1 MALPGFGR
9 PPVYYFIWILPRNS
23 FNRFCGI
30 IADTQFPRFLLT
42 LLIRLFSWKYGV
54 NLKEASKHVSEYKNF
69 NEFFARKLLPGSR
82 ILDPDKDT
90 VLSPVDGILGESG
103 IINNE
108 VLIQA
113 KGLEY
118 RLEDLLK
125 DSGKSYLY
133 DGGVFIT
140 IYLAPYNYHRIHSM
154 VSGEVRQFCYIP
166 GDLWTVSPLGVHHVP
181 ELFARNERLITY
193 FETDKGECALVK
205 IGATVVG
212 RMRVFYND
220 ITSNRSGG
228 AFQKNVLESPVRVE
242 RGDEVGLFELG
253 STVICLFPPGQIEL
267 NELKIDQKILLGQ
280 AIGKFSRIDKD
291 NVKNKLDH
299 PVLRKSYDA

>member
-9 PPVYYFIWILPRNS
+9 PPAYYFIWILPRNS
-23 FNRFCGI
+23 FNRLCGFF
-30 IADTQFPRFLLT
+30 ADVHLPGFLLT

-54 NLKEASKHVSEYKNF
+54 KLDEASKQVSEYGNF
-69 NEFFARKLLPGSR
+69 NEFFTRKLLPDAR
-82 ILDPDKDT
+82 TMDPDKEA

-118 RLEDLLK
+118 RLADLLK
-125 DSGKSYLY
+125 DSEKSQFYE
-133 DGGVFIT
+133 GGIFIT

-154 VSGEVRQFCYIP
+154 VSGDVREFCYIP

-193 FETDKGECALVK
+193 FQSDNGECALVK

-212 RMRVFYND
+212 RIRVVYHD
-220 ITSNRSGG
+220 IISNRTG
-228 AFQKNVLESPVRVE
+228 AVFQKDTLIPPLRVE
-242 RGDEVGLFELG
+242 RGDEVGLFEWG

-267 NELKIDQKILLGQ
+267 NELKINQEILLGQ
-280 AIGKFSRIDKD
+280 AIGKFSKI
-291 NVKNKLDH
+291 N
-299 PVLRKSYDA
+299 

>member
-9 PPVYYFIWILPRNS
+9 PPAYYFIWILPRNS
-23 FNRFCGI
+23 FNRLCGLV
-30 IADTQFPRFLLT
+30 ADAQLPRFLLT

-54 NLKEASKHVSEYKNF
+54 NLKEASKQVSEYRNF
-69 NEFFARKLLPGSR
+69 NEFFTRKLLPDARS
-82 ILDPDKDT
+82 LDPDT
-90 VLSPVDGILGESG
+90 ESVLSPVDGILGESG
-103 IINNE
+103 NINNG

-118 RLEDLLK
+118 RLADLLK
-125 DSGKSYLY
+125 DPERTKFY

-154 VSGEVRQFCYIP
+154 VSGEVREFCYIP
-166 GDLWTVSPLGVHHVP
+166 GDLWTVSPLGLHHVP
-181 ELFARNERLITY
+181 GLFARNERLITY
-193 FETDKGECALVK
+193 FKTEKGECALVK

-212 RMRVFYND
+212 RIRVVYHD
-220 ITSNRSGG
+220 ITSNRPGA
-228 AFQKNVLESPVRVE
+228 AFQKIVLTSPFRVE

-267 NELKIDQKILLGQ
+267 NELKIEQEILLGQ
-280 AIGKFSRIDKD
+280 AIGRFSRIHQDEIKT
-291 NVKNKLDH
+291 
-299 PVLRKSYDA
+299 

>member
-9 PPVYYFIWILPRNS
+9 PPAYYFIWILPRNS
-23 FNRFCGI
+23 FNRLCGY
-30 IADTQFPRFLLT
+30 IADAKLPRFFLI

-54 NLKEASKHVSEYKNF
+54 NLNESSKQVSEYVNF
-69 NEFFARKLLPGSR
+69 NEFFTRELLPDARS
-82 ILDPDKDT
+82 LDPDKET

-108 VLIQA
+108 FLIQA

-118 RLEDLLK
+118 RLKDLLK
-125 DSGKSYLY
+125 NSEKSKFY

-140 IYLAPYNYHRIHSM
+140 IYLAPYNYHRVHSM
-154 VSGEVRQFCYIP
+154 ASGEVSEFCYIP

-193 FETDKGECALVK
+193 FETDSGECALVK
-205 IGATVVG
+205 VGATVVG
-212 RMRVFYND
+212 RIRVVYHD
-220 ITSNRSGG
+220 ITSNRIG
-228 AFQKNVLESPVRVE
+228 AGFQKKVLEIPYNVE
-242 RGDEVGLFELG
+242 RGDEVALFEMG

-267 NELKIDQKILLGQ
+267 KKLKKDQKILLGQ
-280 AIGKFSRIDKD
+280 AIGKFSRMRKD
-291 NVKNKLDH
+291 DMKD
-299 PVLRKSYDA
+299 

>member
-9 PPVYYFIWILPRNS
+9 PPAYYFIWILPRNS

-30 IADTQFPRFLLT
+30 VADAQLPRCLLP

-54 NLKEASKHVSEYKNF
+54 NLEEASKHVSEFINF
-69 NEFFARKLLPGSR
+69 NEFFTRKLLPDVR
-82 ILDPDKDT
+82 TLDPDIEA
-90 VLSPVDGILGESG
+90 VLSPVDGRMGESG
-103 IINNE
+103 VISNE
-108 VLIQA
+108 ILIQA

-118 RLEDLLK
+118 RLADLLK
-125 DSGKSYLY
+125 DSEKSKFY

-154 VSGEVRQFCYIP
+154 VSGEVREFCYIP

-212 RMRVFYND
+212 RIRVVYHD
-220 ITSNRSGG
+220 ITSNRPRA
-228 AFQKNVLESPVRVE
+228 AFQKNMLAPPLSVE

-267 NELKIDQKILLGQ
+267 NELKIDQEILLGQ
-280 AIGKFSRIDKD
+280 AIGKFSKIHQND
-291 NVKNKLDH
+291 NNT
-299 PVLRKSYDA
+299 

>member
-9 PPVYYFIWILPRNS
+9 LPAYYFIWILPRNS
-23 FNRFCGI
+23 FNRLCGLF
-30 IADTQFPRFLLT
+30 ADAQLPRFLLT

-54 NLKEASKHVSEYKNF
+54 NLNEASKQVSEYRNF
-69 NEFFARKLLPGSR
+69 NEFFARRLLPDVR
-82 ILDPDKDT
+82 TLDPDKEAI
-90 VLSPVDGILGESG
+90 LSPVDGILGESG

-118 RLEDLLK
+118 RLVDLLK
-125 DSGKSYLY
+125 DSEKSKFY

-154 VSGEVRQFCYIP
+154 VSGEVREFCYIP

-212 RMRVFYND
+212 RIRVVYHD
-220 ITSNRSGG
+220 ITSNRPRA
-228 AFQKNVLESPVRVE
+228 AFQKNMLAPPLRVE
-242 RGDEVGLFELG
+242 RGGEVGLFELG

-267 NELKIDQKILLGQ
+267 NELKIDQEILLGQ
-280 AIGKFSRIDKD
+280 AIGKFSKIHQVEI
-291 NVKNKLDH
+291 NT
-299 PVLRKSYDA
+299 

>member
-9 PPVYYFIWILPRNS
+9 PPAYYFIWILPRNS
-23 FNRFCGI
+23 FNRLCGI
-30 IADTQFPRFLLT
+30 FADAKLPRFLLT

-54 NLKEASKHVSEYKNF
+54 NLNEASKHVSEYRNF
-69 NEFFARKLLPGSR
+69 NEFFTRKLLPDAR
-82 ILDPDKDT
+82 TLDPDEDS

-118 RLEDLLK
+118 RLADLLK
-125 DSGKSYLY
+125 DSEKSKFY

-140 IYLAPYNYHRIHSM
+140 IYLAPNNYHRIHSM
-154 VSGEVRQFCYIP
+154 VSGEVREFCYIP

-193 FETDKGECALVK
+193 FETEKGECALVK

-212 RMRVFYND
+212 RIRVVYHD
-220 ITSNRSGG
+220 ITSNRPRA
-228 AFQKNVLESPVRVE
+228 AFQKNMLAPPLSVE

-267 NELKIDQKILLGQ
+267 NELKIDQEILLGQ
-280 AIGKFSRIDKD
+280 SIGKFSRIHQDEI
-291 NVKNKLDH
+291 NT
-299 PVLRKSYDA
+299 

>member
-9 PPVYYFIWILPRNS
+9 PPAYYFIWILPRNS
-23 FNRFCGI
+23 FNRLCGLF
-30 IADTQFPRFLLT
+30 ADAQLPRFLLT

-54 NLKEASKHVSEYKNF
+54 KLDEASKQVSEYGNF
-69 NEFFARKLLPGSR
+69 NEFFTRKLLPDAR
-82 ILDPDKDT
+82 TLDPDKES
-90 VLSPVDGILGESG
+90 VVSPVDGILGESG
-103 IINNE
+103 NINYE

-118 RLEDLLK
+118 RLADLLK
-125 DSGKSYLY
+125 DSEKSQFYE
-133 DGGVFIT
+133 GGIFIT

-154 VSGEVRQFCYIP
+154 VSGDVREFCYIP

-193 FETDKGECALVK
+193 FQSDKGECALVK

-212 RMRVFYND
+212 RIRVVYHD
-220 ITSNRSGG
+220 IISNRTG
-228 AFQKNVLESPVRVE
+228 AVFQKDILIPPLRVE

-267 NELKIDQKILLGQ
+267 NELKINQEILLGQ
-280 AIGKFSRIDKD
+280 AIGKFSKI
-291 NVKNKLDH
+291 N
-299 PVLRKSYDA
+299 

>member
-9 PPVYYFIWILPRNS
+9 LPAYYFIWILPRNS
-23 FNRFCGI
+23 FNRLCGLF
-30 IADTQFPRFLLT
+30 ADAQLPRFLLT

-54 NLKEASKHVSEYKNF
+54 NLNEASKQVSEYRNF
-69 NEFFARKLLPGSR
+69 NEFFTRKLLPDAR
-82 ILDPDKDT
+82 TLDPDKEA

-118 RLEDLLK
+118 RLVDLLK
-125 DSGKSYLY
+125 DSEKSKFY

-154 VSGEVRQFCYIP
+154 VSGEVREFCYIP

-212 RMRVFYND
+212 RIRVVYHD
-220 ITSNRSGG
+220 ITSNRPRA
-228 AFQKNVLESPVRVE
+228 AFQKNMLAPPLRVE
-242 RGDEVGLFELG
+242 RGGEVGLFELG

-267 NELKIDQKILLGQ
+267 NELKIDQEILLGQ
-280 AIGKFSRIDKD
+280 AIGKFSKIHQDEI
-291 NVKNKLDH
+291 NT
-299 PVLRKSYDA
+299 

>member
-9 PPVYYFIWILPRNS
+9 PPAYYFIWILPRNS
-23 FNRFCGI
+23 FNRLCGLV
-30 IADTQFPRFLLT
+30 ADAQLPRFLLT
-42 LLIRLFSWKYGV
+42 LLIRIFSWKYGV
-54 NLKEASKHVSEYKNF
+54 NLKEASKQVSEYRNF
-69 NEFFARKLLPGSR
+69 NEFFTRKLLPDAR
-82 ILDPDKDT
+82 TLDPDT
-90 VLSPVDGILGESG
+90 EAVLSPVDGILGESG
-103 IINNE
+103 NINNG

-118 RLEDLLK
+118 RLADLLK
-125 DSGKSYLY
+125 NPERTKFY

-154 VSGEVRQFCYIP
+154 VTGEVREFCYIP

-181 ELFARNERLITY
+181 GLFARNERLTTY
-193 FETDKGECALVK
+193 FKTEKGECALVK

-212 RMRVFYND
+212 RIRVVYHD
-220 ITSNRSGG
+220 ITSNRPGA
-228 AFQKNVLESPVRVE
+228 AFQKIVLTSPFRVE

-267 NELKIDQKILLGQ
+267 NELKIEQEILLGQ
-280 AIGKFSRIDKD
+280 AIGRFSRINQDEIKT
-291 NVKNKLDH
+291 
-299 PVLRKSYDA
+299 

>member
-9 PPVYYFIWILPRNS
+9 PPAYYFIWILPRNS
-23 FNRFCGI
+23 FNRLCGLV
-30 IADTQFPRFLLT
+30 ADAQLPRFLLT
-42 LLIRLFSWKYGV
+42 LLIRIFSWKYGV
-54 NLKEASKHVSEYKNF
+54 NLKEASKQVSEYRNF
-69 NEFFARKLLPGSR
+69 NEYFTRKLLPDAR
-82 ILDPDKDT
+82 TLDPDT
-90 VLSPVDGILGESG
+90 EAVLSPVDGILGESG
-103 IINNE
+103 FINNG

-118 RLEDLLK
+118 RLADLLK
-125 DSGKSYLY
+125 DPERTKFY

-154 VSGEVRQFCYIP
+154 VTGEVREFCYIP

-181 ELFARNERLITY
+181 GLFARNERLITY
-193 FETDKGECALVK
+193 FKTEKGECALVK

-212 RMRVFYND
+212 RIRVVYHD
-220 ITSNRSGG
+220 ITSNRPSA
-228 AFQKNVLESPVRVE
+228 AFQKIVLTSPFRVE

-267 NELKIDQKILLGQ
+267 NELKIEQEILLGQ
-280 AIGKFSRIDKD
+280 AIGRFSRIHQDEIKT
-291 NVKNKLDH
+291 
-299 PVLRKSYDA
+299 